1 MLYGLDWVIFSMC
14 FIGSCPSLW
23 VYKLKKTGVYRGDSV
38 VRGVAMFLIL
48 VSKDNFLLF
57 KKNVH
62 EFIFIGMEEV
72 FYHSR

>member
-1 MLYGLDWVIFSMC
+1 MS
-14 FIGSCPSLW
+14 
-23 VYKLKKTGVYRGDSV
+23 
-38 VRGVAMFLIL
+38 LIL
-48 VSKDNFLLF
+48 LLKYNFLLF